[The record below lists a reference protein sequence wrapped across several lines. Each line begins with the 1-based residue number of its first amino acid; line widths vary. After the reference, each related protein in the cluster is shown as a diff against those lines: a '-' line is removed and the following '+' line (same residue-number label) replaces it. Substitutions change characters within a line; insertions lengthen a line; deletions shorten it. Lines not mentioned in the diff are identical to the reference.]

1 MDDLQDQVPIQ
12 TIPRA
17 TLPVI
22 SVPRGDPAFSPNNV
36 QLVLDILFA
45 VTGLIEN
52 QTLPTDALEIFESE
66 DIQVI
71 DEYFPGLFEVSEH
84 IQENESID
92 PVYLR
97 SFQLGLRRYAKTYED
112 YRDSIPAVK
121 ALINNFRSYISTRK
135 TAYRN
140 ALDRASADLAYP
152 VWVGEIFKIDEV
164 PNQED
169 IQDEMRSIVEEY
181 NGESSIFIKS
191 PQEEKD
197 MREKAPEL
205 WSRYVEARKVFNHSW
220 LQYVAAFVRESG
232 QKLASYSSLLDEME
246 ENGYESDLPV
256 GFDGYID
263 AAARL
268 YTKDKKLIEGRPRK
282 AYTPIIIMN
291 KDPSKKGQFKVMD
304 WEGRVE
310 DAVAKK
316 TYYTKEHHQE
326 SSVGK
331 FGAVKEFGEY
341 AEHIRKRWLRELT
354 GSDTGVN
361 PTKVFSPAD
370 KEQVVALVIELVWQT
385 AARIGNAENA
395 TGGEKTYG
403 LSTVLVSQ
411 VRFNQNSVSITYS
424 GKDAVLTKHV
434 IKAIDPLNKYIID
447 ALRTLAT
454 SGDKTRS
461 DHLFTY
467 VTKQGKPRRVGDYL
481 VNTELKNFYQVP
493 SGFTIHNIRT
503 YHGTKIFED
512 ELDKAFKKYE
522 KLDKKGAKQ
531 VIESL
536 AVIVGKKLNH
546 VRMGVEG
553 EEITGATALSNYI
566 DPNAQARFYEH
577 YGVPMPA
584 YLARKLGI
592 GLSTRV
598 DAAQLLESAPFL
610 DSDTFEG
617 ATQDLLEDTSVELV
631 PESMSEA
638 DMEGSN
644 DNTTPEVP
652 EEPTQV
658 EEPEATQDDTGLS
671 EETTEP
677 KDDTELDEEVT
688 NKEPVPT
695 GDETSAEETEK
706 SPGPEEVARLEEIE
720 KSRLLEETKPTPL
733 SRLAEELLTKHG
745 DASLYV

>member
-1 MDDLQDQVPIQ
+1 MDDIQDQVPVQ

-17 TLPVI
+17 TLPIVR
-22 SVPRGDPAFSPNNV
+22 VPRGDPAFSPANV
-36 QLVLDILFA
+36 RLVLILLFA
-45 VTGLIEN
+45 VTGLVEN
-52 QTLPTDALEIFESE
+52 QSLPQEALDLFESE
-66 DIQVI
+66 DVQLI
-71 DEYFPGLFEVSEH
+71 DEYFPGLFEVAEH

-92 PVYLR
+92 PAYLR
-97 SFQLGLRRYAKTYED
+97 SFQIGLRRYAKTYED
-112 YRDSIPAVK
+112 YMDSVPSVR
-121 ALINNFRSYISTRK
+121 ALINNFRSYIATRK
-135 TAYRN
+135 LVYRN
-140 ALDRASADLAYP
+140 ALDRASADLSYP
-152 VWVGEIFKIDEV
+152 VWAGELFRIEEV

-181 NGESSIFIKS
+181 NGDSSLFIKS

-197 MREKAPEL
+197 MKDNSPEL
-205 WSRYVEARKVFNHSW
+205 WSRYVDVRKKFNHSW

-232 QKLASYSSLLDEME
+232 QKLAPYSSLLDEME

-268 YTKDKKLIEGRPRK
+268 YTKDKKMIEGRPRK
-282 AYTPIIIMN
+282 AYTPIVLMN
-291 KDPSKKGQFKVMD
+291 RDASKKGQFKVMD
-304 WEGRVE
+304 WNGRVE

-316 TYYTKEHHQE
+316 TYYTREHHQE
-326 SSVGK
+326 SSIGK
-331 FGAVKEFGEY
+331 FGAVKEFGDY

-354 GSDTGVN
+354 GSDTGMN

-395 TGGEKTYG
+395 TAGEKTYG

-411 VRFNQNSVSITYS
+411 VRFNQNSVSITYR

-434 IKAIDPLNKYIID
+434 IKAVDALNKYIVD

-493 SGFTIHNIRT
+493 SGFTVHNIRT

-512 ELDKAFKKYE
+512 ELDKVFKKYS
-522 KLDKKGAKQ
+522 KLDKKAAKQ

-536 AVIVGKKLNH
+536 AMLVGKKLNH
-546 VRMGVEG
+546 VRRGVEG
-553 EEITGATALSNYI
+553 EEVTGATALSNYI
-566 DPNAQARFYEH
+566 DPNAQAKFYEH
-577 YGVPMPA
+577 YGVPLPA
-584 YLARKLGI
+584 YLAKKLGI
-592 GLSTRV
+592 GV
-598 DAAQLLESAPFL
+598 ENKLEATYVEAAPFL
-610 DSDTFEG
+610 DSDSFSDATDALFE
-617 ATQDLLEDTSVELV
+617 DDSVPLV
-631 PESMSEA
+631 PESMSEQ
-638 DMEGSN
+638 
-644 DNTTPEVP
+644 P
-652 EEPTQV
+652 EETPKVDTTDT
-658 EEPEATQDDTGLS
+658 EPSSDLENTEVINEADPS
-671 EETTEP
+671 EEIPTSS
-677 KDDTELDEEVT
+677 EEVGST
-688 NKEPVPT
+688 QKGKDATRIEDN
-695 GDETSAEETEK
+695 ETEDQPSSEDPE
-706 SPGPEEVARLEEIE
+706 SPTEEDIAHIEEAE
-720 KSRLLEETKPTPL
+720 RAKLAEETKPTPL

>member
-17 TLPVI
+17 NLPEVR
-22 SVPRGDPAFSPNNV
+22 VPRGDPAFSPSNV
-36 QLVLDILFA
+36 KLVLNILFA
-45 VTGLIEN
+45 VVGLVEN
-52 QTLPTDALEIFESE
+52 KQLPQEALDVFESPE
-66 DIQVI
+66 IEVI
-71 DEYFPGLFEVSEH
+71 DEYFPGLFEVAEH
-84 IQENESID
+84 IQETESIE
-92 PVYLR
+92 PTYLK
-97 SFQLGLRRYAKTYED
+97 SFQLGLRRYSKTYEG
-112 YRDSIPAVK
+112 YMDSVPQVK
-121 ALINNFRSYISTRK
+121 ALINNFRSYLSTRK
-135 TAYRN
+135 DLYRN

-152 VWVGEIFKIDEV
+152 VWTGEIFSIDSV

-181 NGESSIFIKS
+181 NGDSSLFIKS
-191 PQEEKD
+191 PQEEKE
-197 MREKAPEL
+197 MKEKSPEL
-205 WSRYVEARKVFNHSW
+205 WDRYIRARKEFNHTW

-232 QKLASYSSLLDEME
+232 QKLAPYSALLDEME
-246 ENGYESDLPV
+246 ENGYESDLPI

-263 AAARL
+263 AAARI
-268 YTKDKKLIEGRPRK
+268 YTKDKKMIEGRPRR
-282 AYTPIIIMN
+282 AYTPVVLMN

-304 WEGRVE
+304 WNGRVE

-326 SSVGK
+326 SAVGK
-331 FGAVKEFGEY
+331 FGAVKEFGSY

-395 TGGEKTYG
+395 TAGEKTYG

-411 VRFNQNSVSITYS
+411 TRFNQNSVSITYK

-434 IKAIDPLNKYIID
+434 IKAIDPLNKYIVE

-467 VTKQGKPRRVGDYL
+467 VTKQGKSRRVGDYL

-512 ELDKAFKKYE
+512 ELDKTFKKYD

-536 AVIVGKKLNH
+536 AMIVGKKLNH
-546 VRMGVEG
+546 VRRGVEG
-553 EEITGATALSNYI
+553 EEVTGATALANYI
-566 DPNAQARFYEH
+566 DPNAQAKFYEH
-577 YGVPMPA
+577 YGVPLPA
-584 YLARKLGI
+584 YLAKKLGVGI
-592 GLSTRV
+592 DTKV
-598 DAAQLLESAPFL
+598 EAATESAPSFL
-610 DSDTFEG
+610 DSDSFPE
-617 ATQDLLEDTSVELV
+617 ATEDLLEDTSVPML
-631 PESMSEA
+631 PESMNTDEESVDEVSEPTST
-638 DMEGSN
+638 ES
-644 DNTTPEVP
+644 EVSEEAP
-652 EEPTQV
+652 IEEEEPPVEEAALENDSSTEDTNSETEDKK
-658 EEPEATQDDTGLS
+658 EEPEVD
-671 EETTEP
+671 
-677 KDDTELDEEVT
+677 
-688 NKEPVPT
+688 
-695 GDETSAEETEK
+695 
-706 SPGPEEVARLEEIE
+706 PEEELAEAERKEKEEMLE
-720 KSRLLEETKPTPL
+720 KTKPTPL
-733 SRLAEELLTKHG
+733 SILTEELLMKHG